1 MYFIFMLERCAAQPV
16 AAQVL
21 YARGER
27 EGSGVDRRRGGV
39 PQAEAPEG
47 VLSGV
52 RVRFWGQLWEH
63 FPENTR
69 VTRTYLWSLYI
80 SAPNPYLSIYL
91 SPDYHHYIST
101 SIFDWWE
108 IVSHHNHDSFSFDF
122 DKSVVLCPSRPSI
135 YLYYI
140 HMSLRWP
147 LNLLKSGP
155 SAETAPTI
163 NLLTLSIRFCTRKTT
178 WTHNLT
184 PHRVQHTPLIWVIWS
199 CLTNLCHPSI
209 YYITFQPVFWKLDTA
224 THYWP
229 HISIYWVRPFKG
241 SVDFSS
247 PKSMKFASCHE
258 NYNYSGFHKLLQ

>member
-1 MYFIFMLERCAAQPV
+1 MFFTFMLERSAAQPV

-27 EGSGVDRRRGGV
+27 EGSRVDSRRGGV
-39 PQAEAPEG
+39 PQAETPEG

-52 RVRFWGQLWEH
+52 RIRFWGQLWEH
-63 FPENTR
+63 FPEYTR

-80 SAPNPYLSIYL
+80 SAPNPYLSIYLYL

-135 YLYYI
+135 YLYI
-140 HMSLRWP
+140 HISSLRWP

-155 SAETAPTI
+155 SVETVPTI
-163 NLLTLSIRFCTRKTT
+163 NLLTLYIRFCTCKTT

-199 CLTNLCHPSI
+199 CLTNLCHPSYIISLFNLSFGSLIPPPTTDHI
-209 YYITFQPVFWKLDTA
+209 YLYI
-224 THYWP
+224 
-229 HISIYWVRPFKG
+229 
-241 SVDFSS
+241 
-247 PKSMKFASCHE
+247 E
-258 NYNYSGFHKLLQ
+258 